1 MTLNTYSHVIREL
14 RGTPAASAEEVVLAA
29 RRGGEMTTE
38 LDSGG
43 PSVDHVK
50 PG

>member
-14 RGTPAASAEEVVLAA
+14 RGTPAASAEEVVLSA
-29 RRGGEMTTE
+29 RGGERTA
-38 LDSGG
+38 LNPDSGG
-43 PSVDHVK
+43 PSVDHAK